1 MRNHVNA
8 VINVA
13 AAIIIFAASCAKY
26 EESGAMGQIAV
37 PEVEESAF
45 RDFSVILSKAVFNEP
60 QLRAFIKNEALKQF
74 DCDYDVF
81 YPFVKYEEVANGETF
96 ESILKRY
103 DLDNKLPSIE
113 SAVPKL
119 TILVPDWSW
128 VDNDCFSVK
137 TWDSSDDSI
146 MVAYDQA
153 DGTHQLVLNGQTGES
168 LPYGS
173 YIDLPVLI
181 VKSNERMQVDAT
193 VKGGGLGYSF
203 IDSRYDNTK
212 HTATKVVYDREFE
225 INLGGGAMSD
235 WVSKYSLLAKVASCK
250 TETDGIPGAAQRD
263 YIYYGMN
270 AENVSGYLDRDILES
285 IYRYSLSPDPDFYFE
300 SEDFSSLRT
309 PKLEPNQTMSNSQL
323 KAYSWSNGNIE
334 IRFTIN
340 AGFASPLKV
349 FDSCSLSEAFEVVKA
364 IENKHY
370 NFFGMYT
377 SHYYLI
383 RNNCL
388 APKWVYPGLGLF
400 TWDVANT
407 PVNYTVQAHEVD
419 SGTTHTYSTTTSW
432 QFMTNYTRSTEMGAS
447 IELITLKESFGTG
460 SSLTTGGSNTTS
472 VSYTDN
478 DDDLGCFVVQ
488 YNDKIV
494 TDEQMTQVKLRSY
507 NTGYI
512 KVGIV
517 PVAI

>member
-1 MRNHVNA
+1 MRNHAIA

-13 AAIIIFAASCAKY
+13 AAIIVATSCAKY
-26 EESGAMGQIAV
+26 EESRTMQFAV
-37 PEVEESAF
+37 QGGEESAF
-45 RDFSVILSKAVFNEP
+45 KNFSVILSKAVFNEP
-60 QLRAFIKNEALKQF
+60 QLRAFIKDEALKQF

-81 YPFVKYEEVANGETF
+81 YPFVKNETVDNDETF

-103 DLDNKLPSIE
+103 DLENKLPSIE
-113 SAVPKL
+113 RAVPKL

-128 VDNDCFSVK
+128 VDKDCFSIK
-137 TWDSSDDSI
+137 TWDPSDASI

-153 DGTHQLVLNGQTGES
+153 DGTHQLVFNGQTGES

-173 YIDLPVLI
+173 YIDIPVLI

-193 VKGGGLGYSF
+193 VKGGEFGYSF
-203 IDSRYDNTK
+203 IDSRYDNIK

-225 INLGGGAMSD
+225 INLGGSGGMSD
-235 WVSKYSLLAKVASCK
+235 WVNKYGLLSRVADCK
-250 TETDGIPGAAQRD
+250 TETEDTPGAAQRD

-270 AENVSGYLDRDILES
+270 AENVSGYLDRDILEC
-285 IYRYSLSPDPDFYFE
+285 IYRYSISPDQNFYFE
-300 SEDFSSLRT
+300 SEDFSPLRT
-309 PKLEPNQTMSNSQL
+309 SKLEPNQTMSNSQL

-340 AGFASPLKV
+340 AGFASPLRA

-388 APKWVYPGLGLF
+388 ASKWVYPNLHLF
-400 TWDVANT
+400 TWDVANI
-407 PVNYTVQAHEVD
+407 PVNYTVQVHEVD
-419 SGTTHTYSTTTSW
+419 SGTTHTYSTTASW
-432 QFMTNYTRSTEMGAS
+432 QYMTNFTQSTEIGGS
-447 IELITLKESFGTG
+447 IELLTLKNSFGSG
-460 SSLTTGGSNTTS
+460 SSFTTGGSNTTS

-494 TDEQMTQVKLRSY
+494 TDEQSTYVKLRSY

-512 KVGIV
+512 KVCIV
-517 PVAI
+517 PIAI